1 MEKPFSLEILESVW
15 VTGKK
20 GRINEMNEA
29 MVDQQV
35 HEFQPSELKG
45 NSTLTDF
52 RTIFGNGL
60 AKKD

>member
-15 VTGKK
+15 GTGKK

-35 HEFQPSELKG
+35 HEFQPSEFKG

-52 RTIFGNGL
+52 STIFGNCL